1 MAELSRTRDGGAAD
15 VRPGAM
21 TRAMRAVDGGPR
33 TGPRA
38 LRWALV
44 RDGRI
49 VSEAIVPPDRALS
62 VGAGGDVPCA
72 GVRER
77 PIAWCEAG
85 AWRMRLRPEW
95 SGRVGERALAA
106 LVDGG
111 RREDD
116 GWIVIELE
124 DGARG
129 RVVIGEHALLVQ
141 LVDPPRA
148 RTRPALPAA
157 LAGGFLRQADWV
169 FTGFVAA
176 SFILHFA
183 FVVGLI
189 EADWPVESALIP
201 SRHADVIF
209 MEPTPP
215 PEDVPEDRMIADATD
230 APSDTPSDTT
240 DVTSTTDSPRTPRT
254 TGRTRGADGPADPDQ
269 AAREALRAS
278 LLTIGGIGGNDG
290 AMGDLLRHGA
300 TTANQD
306 ELIAMAT
313 GTTVA
318 QNEGVIGERQGAGC
332 PGCDR
337 VGSIRSLSG
346 GRGGLGPVE
355 EGRPVEEVRILIRP
369 EAPDFDDPPPP
380 GFDTR
385 ELIRALRARMPAVQ
399 RCYDHLI
406 SHSDPDAEGRLTIAI
421 TVMPVGTV
429 ANLRADEN
437 GTGSDALAA
446 CTIRSLRETRVRV
459 GPSEPLEFRYP
470 IVFRRPG

>member
-21 TRAMRAVDGGPR
+21 TRAMRAVDRGPR
-33 TGPRA
+33 PGARA

-49 VSEAIVPPDRALS
+49 VSEAVVPPDRALS
-62 VGAGGDVPCA
+62 VGASGDVPCA

-77 PIAWCEAG
+77 ALAWCEAG
-85 AWRMRLRPEW
+85 AWRLRVRPEW
-95 SGRVGERALAA
+95 SGRVGERTLADRVERGA
-106 LVDGG
+106 
-111 RREDD
+111 REDD
-116 GWIVIELE
+116 GWVVLDLE
-124 DGARG
+124 EGARG
-129 RVVIGEHALLVQ
+129 RVVIGEHALLLQ
-141 LVDPPRA
+141 IIDPPPA

-157 LAGGFLRQADWV
+157 LTGGLLRQADWV

-183 FVVGLI
+183 FVVGLL
-189 EADWPVESALIP
+189 EADWPVETALIP
-201 SRHADVIF
+201 ARDAELIYV
-209 MEPTPP
+209 EYAPP
-215 PEDVPEDRMIADATD
+215 PEDAPEERMVADASD
-230 APSDTPSDTT
+230 APSDTPSDAT
-240 DVTSTTDSPRTPRT
+240 DSTSTTDSPRTPRT
-254 TGRTRGADGPADPDQ
+254 TGRARGADGPADPDQ

-290 AMGDLLRHGA
+290 AVGDLLRQGA
-300 TTANQD
+300 STANQD

-318 QNEGVIGERQGAGC
+318 TTEGVIREREGAGC

-337 VGSIRSLSG
+337 VGSIRRLAG
-346 GRGGLGPVE
+346 GPGGLGPVE

-369 EAPDFDDPPPP
+369 EPPDPIDPLPP

-459 GPSEPLEFRYP
+459 GPSEPIEFRYP